1 MKLKEGQVYKRI
13 KGPNVTFTEGN
24 HYPVKI
30 DENNVPF
37 ILSDRGARWYSRE
50 IMDECFELVQDEK
63 EDMNMEYK
71 FKEGQVYE
79 YTGESLVGFN
89 HGQLLTVKSNGHIG
103 YVVSNRGTKWY
114 EDDFTGNELKL
125 VTEPLTEKNA
135 TKHEEEGNMVNPD
148 STVTPKPVLINAET
162 LLKNI
167 AMNKRTSGEI
177 MAYLEGYVKGARY

>member
-79 YTGESLVGFN
+79 YTGNSDVQFDK
-89 HGQLLTVKSNGHIG
+89 GQLLKVQTSGTYG
-103 YVVSNRGTKWY
+103 YVLSKTGEGWF
-114 EDDFTGNELKL
+114 EDNFTAGDLKL
-125 VTEPLTEKNA
+125 LTAPDPQA

-148 STVTPKPVLINAET
+148 STFTPKPVLINAET